1 MVPPNAVLFPSTRA
15 SRGPRGAGAANA
27 GARVRRMLA
36 RAVRAGDGREGSL
49 PDGRRARDTAA
60 RMAGIA
66 RSLAAG
72 VRRAALLRRGAVRTR
87 GEEKIVC

>member
-1 MVPPNAVLFPSTRA
+1 
-15 SRGPRGAGAANA
+15 
-27 GARVRRMLA
+27 MLA

-72 VRRAALLRRGAVRTR
+72 GRAALLRRGAVRTR